1 MSHEKEQEIRRQ
13 FLDEAQEYI
22 TSLETSI
29 LELFQGLHAPTIN
42 AALRVTHSLKGGAAM
57 MGFKLL
63 SDLAHQ
69 LEDALKVLKVSSP
82 IVIDDETN
90 DLLLLTVSCLYQI
103 VGFERY
109 GEPINP
115 TWISKEVEPIFTEL
129 RSRLGEPQ
137 GETAAS
143 VLSIDN
149 HQDLVPLLF
158 ETEVEEA
165 LQRLEELLATPDQSS
180 LKDEATL
187 LAQELGGLGEMLQLQ
202 DFTRLCDSI
211 EQSLFTASHHLIPDV
226 TRTALQTW
234 RRTQALILT
243 GQLDQIPTEIDPIE
257 TPQTVSTQLV
267 QTMTAPNAI
276 EEDSNTTVRVSV
288 RQLNRIQDLFGE
300 LTIDRNGLD
309 LNLKRLRN
317 LTRHLSQRLQTLQQ
331 VNYKLRTVYDRVA
344 TPQPMM
350 SSRSLATVLSP
361 SSEFDVLEMDRY
373 TEIHSLSQQVIETI
387 VQLQEVTDDLGI
399 SLDDT
404 DQSARNLNKTSKQLQ
419 SGFTRL
425 RMRPFAE
432 LVDRFPRALQ
442 EWCSEYGK
450 AARLNIE
457 GEAVLLDRNILETL
471 QDPLLHLLRNA
482 FDHGIEAPQTRLE
495 CGKSVEGLI
504 EIRAAQQGNR
514 TVITV
519 QDDGEGIAIDKIR
532 DRAAEIGL
540 DPALLA
546 SASETELL
554 SLIFE
559 SGFSTSKQVT
569 ELSGRGVGM
578 DVVRTH
584 LQQIRGEITINT
596 QVGVGTT
603 FTLSVPAT
611 LLSVRVVLAESNG
624 VLLALPS
631 ESIAE
636 VIMFEPE
643 AVIPT
648 GIGEAIEYQ
657 GQPVSLIRLQ
667 HKLHFN
673 CIRTRHNYETPPLL
687 ESDSVVI
694 IRQGLQLTA
703 LQVDRCW
710 TDQEVT
716 IRSMSSFLPLP
727 PGYNGCA
734 ILGDGRVVPLVNVP
748 EFLHEIMASSRVQ
761 TSLPALLSAATSVSL
776 PTIPSILVV
785 DDSINVRRF
794 LALTLSKS
802 GYQVEQAKDGQDAIE
817 QLEAGLA
824 VQAIICDIEMPRLDG
839 FGLLTKLRANHK
851 LNHIPVTMLTSRSG
865 DKHRQL
871 ATQLGAN
878 AYFPKPYNEQALLQT
893 LERLIRQS

>member
-1 MSHEKEQEIRRQ
+1 MSNEKELEIRRQ

-29 LELFQGLHAPTIN
+29 LELSQGLNSTTIN

-63 SDLAHQ
+63 SELAHQ
-69 LEDALKVLKVSSP
+69 LEDALKVLKVSDAIESE
-82 IVIDDETN
+82 IN
-90 DLLLLTVSCLYQI
+90 HLLLLSVSCLYQI

-115 TWISKEVEPIFTEL
+115 TWISKEVEPIFIEL

-158 ETEVEEA
+158 ETEVEES
-165 LQRLEELLATPDQSS
+165 LQRLEELLATPNQPG

-202 DFTRLCDSI
+202 DFTQLCDSI
-211 EQSLFTASHHLIPDV
+211 EQSLLTSPQHLIADV
-226 TRTALQTW
+226 TRTALKTW

-257 TPQTVSTQLV
+257 ITQTVSTQVV
-267 QTMTAPNAI
+267 QTITATNAI
-276 EEDSNTTVRVSV
+276 EEESNTTVRVSV

-309 LNLKRLRN
+309 LNLKRIRG
-317 LTRHLSQRLQTLQQ
+317 LTRQLAQRLQILQQ

-344 TPQPMM
+344 MPHPVMGG
-350 SSRSLATVLSP
+350 RSIASVVSP
-361 SSEFDVLEMDRY
+361 SNEFDVLEMDRY
-373 TEIHSLSQQVIETI
+373 TELHSLSQQVIETI

-404 DQSARNLNKTSKQLQ
+404 DQSARNINKTSKQLQ

-442 EWCSEYGK
+442 DWCSDYGK
-450 AARLNIE
+450 QVRLNIE
-457 GEAVLLDRNILETL
+457 GEAVLLDRNVLETL

-482 FDHGIEAPQTRLE
+482 FDHGIEAPQTRIE
-495 CGKSVEGLI
+495 RGKPAEGLI
-504 EIRAAQQGNR
+504 NLRAVQQGNR
-514 TVITV
+514 TVITI
-519 QDDGEGIAIDKIR
+519 QDDGEGISIDKIR

-540 DPALLA
+540 DPSLLA
-546 SASETELL
+546 TASETELL

-559 SGFSTSKQVT
+559 PGFSTSDRVT
-569 ELSGRGVGM
+569 DLSGRGVGM

-611 LLSVRVVLAESNG
+611 LSTVRVVLAESNG
-624 VLLALPS
+624 VLLAIPS
-631 ESIAE
+631 EAIAE

-643 AVIPT
+643 NVIPT
-648 GIGEAIEYQ
+648 GVGEAIEYQ

-673 CIRTRHNYETPPLL
+673 CIRTRHNYETPPML
-687 ESDSVVI
+687 ESDSVVM

-716 IRSMSSFLPLP
+716 ARSMSSFLPLP
-727 PGYNGCA
+727 TGYNGCA

-748 EFLHEIMASSRVQ
+748 EFLHEITSPPRVQ
-761 TSLPALLSAATSVSL
+761 PSLPALLSAATSVSL

-824 VQAIICDIEMPRLDG
+824 VQAIVCDIEMPRLDG
-839 FGLLTKLRANHK
+839 FGLLTKLKSNQK

-871 ATQLGAN
+871 ATQLGAD

-893 LERLIRQS
+893 LEQLIA

>member
-1 MSHEKEQEIRRQ
+1 MSNEKELEIRRQ

-22 TSLETSI
+22 ASLETAI
-29 LELFQGLHAPTIN
+29 VELSQGLNSPTIN
-42 AALRVTHSLKGGAAM
+42 AALRVAHSLKGGAAM

-63 SDLAHQ
+63 SELAHQ
-69 LEDALKVLKVSSP
+69 LEDALKVLKMRES
-82 IVIDDETN
+82 IAIDSETN
-90 DLLLLTVSCLYQI
+90 HLLLLCVNCLYQI
-103 VGFERY
+103 IGFERY

-115 TWISKEVEPIFTEL
+115 TWISKEVEPTFAEL

-137 GETAAS
+137 AETAAS

-158 ETEVEEA
+158 ETEVEES
-165 LQRLEELLATPDQSS
+165 LQRLEELLATSNQSG
-180 LKDEATL
+180 LKAEAIL

-202 DFTRLCDSI
+202 DFTQLCDSI
-211 EQSLFTASHHLIPDV
+211 EQSLLTSPQHLIADV
-226 TRTALQTW
+226 TRTALKTW

-243 GQLDQIPTEIDPIE
+243 GQLDQVPTEIDPIGV
-257 TPQTVSTQLV
+257 TQTVSAQVV
-267 QTMTAPNAI
+267 QTITATDEI
-276 EEDSNTTVRVSV
+276 TEDSNTTVRVSV

-309 LNLKRLRN
+309 LNLRRIRG
-317 LTRHLSQRLQTLQQ
+317 LTRQLAQRLQILQQ
-331 VNYKLRTVYDRVA
+331 VNYKLRTIYDRVA
-344 TPQPMM
+344 TPQPAM
-350 SSRSLATVLSP
+350 SGRSITSVLSS
-361 SSEFDVLEMDRY
+361 SSEFDILEMDRY
-373 TEIHSLSQQVIETI
+373 TDLHSLSQQVIETI

-404 DQSARNLNKTSKQLQ
+404 DQSARNVNKTSKQLQ

-442 EWCSEYGK
+442 EWCSDYGK
-450 AARLNIE
+450 SVRLHIE

-482 FDHGIEAPQTRLE
+482 FDHGIEDFQTRME
-495 CGKSVEGLI
+495 RGKPAEGLI
-504 EIRAAQQGNR
+504 ELRAMQQGNR
-514 TVITV
+514 TVITI
-519 QDDGEGIAIDKIR
+519 QDDGAGIAIDKIR

-546 SASETELL
+546 SASEAELL

-559 SGFSTSKQVT
+559 PGFSTSDRVSD
-569 ELSGRGVGM
+569 LSGRGVGM

-611 LLSVRVVLAESNG
+611 LSTVRVVLAESNG
-624 VLLALPS
+624 VLLAIPS
-631 ESIAE
+631 EAIAE
-636 VIMFEPE
+636 VILFKPE
-643 AVIPT
+643 NVIPT
-648 GIGEAIEYQ
+648 GVGEAIDYQ

-673 CIRTRHNYETPPLL
+673 CIRTRHSYETPPML
-687 ESDSVVI
+687 ESDSVI
-694 IRQGLQLTA
+694 LIRQGLQLTA

-716 IRSMSSFLPLP
+716 ARSMSSFLPLP
-727 PGYNGCA
+727 TGYNGCT

-748 EFLHEIMASSRVQ
+748 EFLHEVTSPPRVQ
-761 TSLPALLSAATSVSL
+761 PSLPALLSAATSVSL

-824 VQAIICDIEMPRLDG
+824 VQAIVCDIEMPRLDG
-839 FGLLTKLRANHK
+839 FGLLTKLKANRK

-871 ATQLGAN
+871 ATQLGAE

-893 LERLIRQS
+893 LERLIA